1 MRAYECTIAYHPELG
16 ADGVKEQ
23 IERTRQSITS
33 KGGEDIQVH
42 EWGMRDL
49 AYPIQKLKR
58 AQFYVI
64 EYKGGGEAVAEV
76 ERNLRIAD
84 TVLRY
89 LTIAVDP
96 NRPPLELAGVRREVE
111 EVAPAADESAPAPE
125 TTPAPEA
132 AGEVAAAPEA
142 PSEPQA

>member
-1 MRAYECTIAYHPELG
+1 MRAYECTIAYHPDLG

-23 IERTRQSITS
+23 IERTRQAITS
-33 KGGEDIQVH
+33 KGGSEIQVH
-42 EWGMRDL
+42 EWGMREL

-58 AQFYVI
+58 AQFYVV
-64 EYKGGGEAVAEV
+64 EYHGGGEAVAEV

-96 NRPPLELAGVRREVE
+96 DRPPLELAGVRREVE
-111 EVAPAADESAPAPE
+111 EAAPAAEAEIPA
-125 TTPAPEA
+125 AEA
-132 AGEVAAAPEA
+132 AAETEAAPEA